1 MSSRRPP
8 ELKSVVFQS
17 LDLTHG
23 HGNLLGESY
32 WELISPW
39 RGESLILNTGPAP
52 RSGAAGSILWSILEE
67 RPHQKYFLTRRA
79 CAGIIRRASERG
91 KPLPEQL
98 RISLEIQA
106 GVREGNHQPALG
118 RSVAFAANQRDEV
131 RDLHAVSVALGA
143 QPGMKQQTF
152 IANGGVPKGNGDCIL
167 TENVHEN
174 HGIDARYTG
183 PYEVSPTISARCG
196 TGGNNVPLVEEP
208 PTAFCISG
216 NIVDRKPHNG
226 GNGLGINE
234 DVAFSLTTADR
245 HAVFSRQRVDV
256 FAENEVASTESA
268 RQHKDATDL
277 VMQPPADEE
286 KSCILRGTNLIRR
299 LTPLECERLQGFPDG
314 WTNILGASDSAR
326 YKALGNSVAIPCV
339 EYVMRG
345 IAIVLRSER
354 RRRVWI
360 VILVVAVEST
370 SAGI

>member
-1 MSSRRPP
+1 M
-8 ELKSVVFQS
+8 
-17 LDLTHG
+17 
-23 HGNLLGESY
+23 
-32 WELISPW
+32 
-39 RGESLILNTGPAP
+39 
-52 RSGAAGSILWSILEE
+52 
-67 RPHQKYFLTRRA
+67 
-79 CAGIIRRASERG
+79 
-91 KPLPEQL
+91 
-98 RISLEIQA
+98 
-106 GVREGNHQPALG
+106 
-118 RSVAFAANQRDEV
+118 
-131 RDLHAVSVALGA
+131 
-143 QPGMKQQTF
+143 
-152 IANGGVPKGNGDCIL
+152 
-167 TENVHEN
+167 
-174 HGIDARYTG
+174 
-183 PYEVSPTISARCG
+183 SPTISARCG

-216 NIVDRKPHNG
+216 NIVDRKHHNG

-314 WTNILGASDSAR
+314 WTNIPGASDSAR

-360 VILVVAVEST
+360 VILIVVPKSR